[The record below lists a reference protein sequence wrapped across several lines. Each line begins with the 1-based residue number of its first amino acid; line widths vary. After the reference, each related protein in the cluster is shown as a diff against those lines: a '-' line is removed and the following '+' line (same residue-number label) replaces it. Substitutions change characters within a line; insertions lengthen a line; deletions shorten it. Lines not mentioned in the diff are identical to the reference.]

1 MVSQVAIIG
10 GSVAGLG
17 AAIGLAVH
25 GAPPAHRLLE
35 SPDVV
40 LDDPEVVEH
49 ARNTQRILAS
59 KATRKIGPDDDE
71 LAAILAGAR
80 TQ

>member
-1 MVSQVAIIG
+1 M
-10 GSVAGLG
+10 
-17 AAIGLAVH
+17 
-25 GAPPAHRLLE
+25 
-35 SPDVV
+35 